1 MWAQQKVS
9 PESDSDRSRVGKQKS
24 QALLA
29 RALSMELRVSNANER
44 TEEGSM
50 LEAPLNSIVL
60 MLSIANLSLTGCINS
75 LDFHATSC

>member
-9 PESDSDRSRVGKQKS
+9 PESDSDRCRVGKQKS

-50 LEAPLNSIVL
+50 LEAPLNSITQHCKFIL
-60 MLSIANLSLTGCINS
+60 DRLCKSL
-75 LDFHATSC
+75 